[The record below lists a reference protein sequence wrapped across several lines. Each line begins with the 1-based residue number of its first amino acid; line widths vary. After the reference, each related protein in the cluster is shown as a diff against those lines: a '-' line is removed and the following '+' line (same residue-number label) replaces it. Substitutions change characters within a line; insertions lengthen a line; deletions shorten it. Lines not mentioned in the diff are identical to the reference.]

1 MQQLRNDGATP
12 LTITLAT
19 PFIVDVIPAQEITI
33 SVIEIVEIVDNFSN
47 KTIIARLKSM
57 PFQIVLW
64 EGDAYDDWSMD

>member
-1 MQQLRNDGATP
+1 MQQEQLRNDGATP

-19 PFIVDVIPAQEITI
+19 PFIVDVIPQEITI

-57 PFQIVLW
+57 PPFK
-64 EGDAYDDWSMD
+64 